1 MWVSLLKLALIPY
14 KKSEDEDGSVTTTE
28 ETPPPPQPIKIG
40 KQPSPS
46 LRAQLF
52 CGNFHFFCA

>member
-1 MWVSLLKLALIPY
+1 MWVRLLKLALIPY

-28 ETPPPPQPIKIG
+28 EAPPPLPIKIG

-46 LRAQLF
+46 RRAQLF